1 MGERRSLGE
10 CSVITIRFIIC
21 NLLRKCFIKN
31 VIINY
36 IFYLIY
42 KTFPY
47 SASSNIW
54 EGGNAVD
61 ELTVEAFEIEDKEDL
76 IDEIMNRYGQEV
88 LQLVYSYVNNKEV
101 AEDLTQDIFVKC
113 YNSLHTYKGN
123 SNLKT
128 WLWRIAINHCKDY
141 LKSWYNKKVIVTED
155 DFTYMGSQKESVEQ
169 TVIQNAEDRE
179 LAYAVMNLPIK
190 YREVIY
196 LFYYEELSI
205 KEVAIVIEVKENTI
219 KTRLKKAKE
228 LLKKGLEE

>member
-1 MGERRSLGE
+1 M
-10 CSVITIRFIIC
+10 
-21 NLLRKCFIKN
+21 
-31 VIINY
+31 
-36 IFYLIY
+36 
-42 KTFPY
+42 
-47 SASSNIW
+47 
-54 EGGNAVD
+54 D

-76 IDEIMNRYGQEV
+76 IDEIMNKYGQEV
-88 LQLVYSYVNNKEV
+88 LQLVYSYVNNKAV

-113 YNSLHTYKGN
+113 YKSLHTYKGN

-155 DFTYMGSQKESVEQ
+155 GFTYMESQKESVEQ
-169 TVIQNAEDRE
+169 IVIQNAEDRE
-179 LAYAVMNLPIK
+179 LASAVMDLPIK

-205 KEVAIVIEVKENTI
+205 KEIATVIEVKENTI

-228 LLKKGLEE
+228 LLKEGLEE

>member
-1 MGERRSLGE
+1 M
-10 CSVITIRFIIC
+10 I
-21 NLLRKCFIKN
+21 
-31 VIINY
+31 
-36 IFYLIY
+36 
-42 KTFPY
+42 
-47 SASSNIW
+47 
-54 EGGNAVD
+54 
-61 ELTVEAFEIEDKEDL
+61 EAFEIEDKEDL
-76 IDEIMNRYGQEV
+76 IDEIMNKYGQEV

-113 YNSLHTYKGN
+113 YKSLHTYKGN

-155 DFTYMGSQKESVEQ
+155 DFTYTESQKESVEQ
-169 TVIQNAEDRE
+169 IVIQSAEDSR
-179 LAYAVMNLPIK
+179 LASAVMNLPIK

-205 KEVAIVIEVKENTI
+205 KEIAIVIDVKENTI

>member
-1 MGERRSLGE
+1 MD
-10 CSVITIRFIIC
+10 ITIR
-21 NLLRKCFIKN
+21 
-31 VIINY
+31 
-36 IFYLIY
+36 IFLCIY

-54 EGGNAVD
+54 EGGNGVD
-61 ELTVEAFEIEDKEDL
+61 ELTVEAFEIEDKELL
-76 IDEIMNRYGQEV
+76 IDEIMNKYGQEV

-113 YNSLHTYKGN
+113 YKSLHTYKGN

-141 LKSWYNKKVIVTED
+141 LKSWYNKKIIVTED
-155 DFTYMGSQKESVEQ
+155 DFTYMESQKESVEQ

-179 LAYAVMNLPIK
+179 LASAVMNLPIK

-205 KEVAIVIEVKENTI
+205 KEIAIVIDVKENTI

-228 LLKKGLEE
+228 LLKKGLEG

>member
-1 MGERRSLGE
+1 RIPFICMK
-10 CSVITIRFIIC
+10 RFI
-21 NLLRKCFIKN
+21 
-31 VIINY
+31 
-36 IFYLIY
+36 
-42 KTFPY
+42 
-47 SASSNIW
+47 
-54 EGGNAVD
+54 
-61 ELTVEAFEIEDKEDL
+61 AFHK
-76 IDEIMNRYGQEV
+76 
-88 LQLVYSYVNNKEV
+88 
-101 AEDLTQDIFVKC
+101 
-113 YNSLHTYKGN
+113 YKGN

-141 LKSWYNKKVIVTED
+141 LKSWYNKKVIATED

-179 LAYAVMNLPIK
+179 LASAVMNLPIK